1 MAQGLDGFARQLE
14 EASRAFKSLDGEIAQ
29 VRVVPGDHASVQA
42 AIEQIEAA
50 IDSKA
55 APYRG
60 NPFVDPVVKALK
72 EKYREHIIER
82 GREGE

>member
-1 MAQGLDGFARQLE
+1 MGDFAQQME
-14 EASRAFKSLDGEIAQ
+14 EASKAFESLNGDIVGVQ
-29 VRVVPGDHASVQA
+29 VVPGDEASVQA

-50 IDSKA
+50 IDQTA

-72 EKYREHIIER
+72 EKYREQIIAR
-82 GREGE
+82 GREQS

>member
-1 MAQGLDGFARQLE
+1 MIKGLDGFVRQLKD
-14 EASRAFKSLDGEIAQ
+14 ASRAFESLKGEIAP
-29 VRVVPGDHASVQA
+29 VSVVPGDQASVQA

-50 IDSKA
+50 IDQRA

-60 NPFVDPVVKALK
+60 NPFVDPVVKAFK

-82 GREGE
+82 GREQE

>member
-1 MAQGLDGFARQLE
+1 MVEGLDGLVRQLKD
-14 EASRAFKSLDGEIAQ
+14 ASQAFESLEGEIAQ
-29 VRVVPGDHASVQA
+29 VPVVPGDQASVQA

-50 IDSKA
+50 IDQKA

-72 EKYREHIIER
+72 EKCREHIIER
-82 GREGE
+82 GREQA